1 MYHKIEAFKHKFQ
14 MAYNRYSL
22 ERQIFFFFFFRYATN
37 SVLTRI
43 FLISLFNAVY
53 ITRSF

>member
-22 ERQIFFFFFFRYATN
+22 ERQIFFFFLDMQQIRF
-37 SVLTRI
+37 
-43 FLISLFNAVY
+43 
-53 ITRSF
+53 

>member
-22 ERQIFFFFFFRYATN
+22 ERQIFF
-37 SVLTRI
+37 LLDMQQI
-43 FLISLFNAVY
+43 LF
-53 ITRSF
+53 